1 MLCGQRTS
9 WLQRLRCVALPS
21 VVDVDDERRCEALE
35 NRCAKISSKWTER
48 STAARAGGQVVVRGK
63 REEMY
68 STGRSSSW
76 SGLRQSCVRGV
87 AAGGL
92 VDCWLFGGLDV
103 SRPVILTYTDELTRA
118 APLHSQR
125 SMSLVRSITTSQIGC
140 RRRRYQHCYHL
151 SASLLAAQLQQQPR
165 RTREKIQW
173 RSRFK
178 VPIQYINPEGI

>member
-1 MLCGQRTS
+1 M
-9 WLQRLRCVALPS
+9 
-21 VVDVDDERRCEALE
+21 
-35 NRCAKISSKWTER
+35 
-48 STAARAGGQVVVRGK
+48 VRGK

-125 SMSLVRSITTSQIGC
+125 SMSLVRSTLHRRLVVDVDAISIVIT
-140 RRRRYQHCYHL
+140 YQHHY
-151 SASLLAAQLQQQPR
+151 
-165 RTREKIQW
+165 
-173 RSRFK
+173 
-178 VPIQYINPEGI
+178 